1 MAAVHLRKLC
11 HCSVHKFDMASM
23 DLGMSFM
30 GLYEGVALSVGG
42 TGWVCRHSQIHIWQM

>member
-11 HCSVHKFDMASM
+11 HCVHRMASM

-30 GLYEGVALSVGG
+30 GWYEGVALSVGG